1 MTDLLHDPRVS
12 DLAVLRAAAAIVSEA
27 GSDAASLMALIAE
40 LEAGRAA
47 RVHESV
53 CPICEGDGRLAI
65 VTRPGRHTTC
75 QHCGG
80 SGKREPTDERVCE
93 GLGLPLMPDD
103 SPALDPPWWEAR

>member
-47 RVHESV
+47 RV
-53 CPICEGDGRLAI
+53 
-65 VTRPGRHTTC
+65 
-75 QHCGG
+75 Q
-80 SGKREPTDERVCE
+80 
-93 GLGLPLMPDD
+93 
-103 SPALDPPWWEAR
+103 